1 MGSDSFHLLLL
12 VDDPVVQGL
21 IETILDQPEFLVST
35 FRNAG
40 EALDQ
45 LRQLKTDLV
54 VIDISARKDGVDI
67 IETCRSINQEI
78 AIIALSVHDSID
90 VVVKAMKSG
99 ADDFISKP
107 FDALEL
113 KIRIRKVLERK
124 ALAREVRNKRQQLKE
139 YDLYDLIFGCS
150 RMMVPIRSIID
161 QVADTDVPILLR
173 GESGTGKDLLAKVIA
188 AHSLQANGSFVKV
201 NCSAIPLEL
210 IESELFGYEK
220 GAFTGAGERKTG
232 KFEAASGGTIYL
244 DEVGE
249 INPILQ
255 SKLLQVLQDGSF
267 SPLGSDRDVQVD
279 MRVVSAT
286 NLDIEQAVNE
296 GRFRQDLYYRLK
308 VVEIFLPPLRQRVD
322 DIPHIAEY
330 FLEQFSRQYNRKP
343 MNFSR
348 KLLRLMLNYQWPGN
362 VRELENM
369 IKRVVIFGDET
380 PAISEISAKKR
391 VGLSHN
397 LEEMIAIDDV
407 QELKV
412 FEKEAARRAERLIIE
427 KALAKTGWNRVK
439 TASYLKISYK
449 SLLTKIKECGLHP
462 EGEVRSMIH
471 DEDSLTDGGEGG
483 LKR

>member
-1 MGSDSFHLLLL
+1 MGSDFCHLLLL

-21 IETILDQPEFLVST
+21 IETILDQPSFLVST

-54 VIDISARKDGVDI
+54 VIDISTRKDGVDI

-78 AIIALSVHDSID
+78 PIIALSVHDSID
-90 VVVKAMKSG
+90 VVVRAMKSG

-124 ALAREVRNKRQQLKE
+124 ALAREVSNKRQQLKE
-139 YDLYDLIFGCS
+139 YDLIFGCS

-188 AHSLQANGSFVKV
+188 AHSHRANSPFVKV
-201 NCSAIPLEL
+201 NCAAIPLEL

-296 GRFRQDLYYRLK
+296 GRFRRDLYYRLK

-348 KLLRLMLNYQWPGN
+348 KLLRLMFNYQWPGN

-391 VGLSHN
+391 VGLSSDPGG
-397 LEEMIAIDDV
+397 MISIDDV
-407 QELKV
+407 QELKA

-427 KALAKTGWNRVK
+427 KVLAKTGWNRVK

-462 EGEVRSMIH
+462 EGEVEPMIH
-471 DEDSLTDGGEGG
+471 GED
-483 LKR
+483 

>member
-1 MGSDSFHLLLL
+1 MGSDSFQLLLL

-21 IETILDQPEFLVST
+21 IETILEQPKFVVSS
-35 FRNAG
+35 FRNVG

-54 VIDISARKDGVDI
+54 IIDISARKDGVDI
-67 IETCRSINQEI
+67 IETCRSINQEVP
-78 AIIALSVHDSID
+78 IIALSVHDSID
-90 VVVKAMKSG
+90 VVVRAMKSG

-124 ALAREVRNKRQQLKE
+124 VLAREVHDKRQQLKE
-139 YDLYDLIFGCS
+139 NDLYDLIFGCS

-188 AHSLQANGSFVKV
+188 SHSLRANSPFIKV
-201 NCSAIPLEL
+201 NCAAIPLDL

-220 GAFTGAGERKTG
+220 GAFTGAEERKTG
-232 KFEAASGGTIYL
+232 KFEAARGGTIYL
-244 DEVGE
+244 DEIGE

-286 NLDIEQAVNE
+286 SLDIEHAEQD
-296 GRFRQDLYYRLK
+296 GRFRRDLYYRLK
-308 VVEIFLPPLRQRVD
+308 VVEIFLPPLRDRMD

-330 FLEQFSRQYNRKP
+330 FLEQFSRQYNRKS
-343 MNFSR
+343 MTFSR
-348 KLLRLMLNYQWPGN
+348 KLLRLMFSYRWPGN
-362 VRELENM
+362 IRELENM
-369 IKRVVIFGDET
+369 VKRVVIFGDET

-391 VGLSHN
+391 VAMSPDLVKAPSGN
-397 LEEMIAIDDV
+397 RF
-407 QELKV
+407 QPLKA
-412 FEKEAARRAERLIIE
+412 FEKGVVRRVERLILE
-427 KALAKTGWNRVK
+427 KVLVKTNWNRVR
-439 TASYLKISYK
+439 AADYLNISYK
-449 SLLTKIKECGLHP
+449 SLLTKIKECDLHF
-462 EGEVRSMIH
+462 EGK
-471 DEDSLTDGGEGG
+471 EG
-483 LKR
+483 

>member
-1 MGSDSFHLLLL
+1 MGSDSCHLLLL

-21 IETILDQPEFLVST
+21 IETILGQPEFLVST
-35 FRNAG
+35 FRSVG

-54 VIDISARKDGVDI
+54 VIDTSARKDAVDI
-67 IETCRSINQEI
+67 LETCRSINQGI
-78 AIIALSVHDSID
+78 PIIALSVHDSID
-90 VVVKAMKSG
+90 VVVKAMKAG

-124 ALAREVRNKRQQLKE
+124 ALSREVRNKRQQLKE
-139 YDLYDLIFGCS
+139 YDLYDLVFGYS
-150 RMMVPIRSIID
+150 QMMVPIRSIVD

-188 AHSLQANGSFVKV
+188 GRSERANSPFVKV
-201 NCSAIPLEL
+201 NCAAIPLEL

-244 DEVGE
+244 DEIGE

-279 MRVVSAT
+279 MRVISAT
-286 NLDIEQAVNE
+286 NLDIEQAVEE
-296 GRFRQDLYYRLK
+296 GRFRRDLFYRLK
-308 VVEIFLPPLRQRVD
+308 VVEIFLPPLRERVD

-343 MNFSR
+343 LRFSR
-348 KLLRLMLNYQWPGN
+348 NLLRLMLDYQWPGN

-369 IKRVVIFGDET
+369 IKRVVIFGEEM

-391 VGLSHN
+391 VGLDHN
-397 LEEMIAIDDV
+397 PTGMVPIDDI
-407 QELKV
+407 QELKS
-412 FEKEAARRAERLIIE
+412 FEKETARRAERLIIE

-439 TASYLKISYK
+439 TAAYLKISYK

-462 EGEVRSMIH
+462 EGDAVSMTF
-471 DEDSLTDGGEGG
+471 DET
-483 LKR
+483 

>member
-1 MGSDSFHLLLL
+1 MASDSCHLLLL

-21 IETILDQPEFLVST
+21 IETILDQPEFLVSS

-45 LRQLKTDLV
+45 LRRLKTDLV
-54 VIDISARKDGVDI
+54 IIDISTRKDGVDI

-78 AIIALSVHDSID
+78 PIIALSVHDSID
-90 VVVKAMKSG
+90 MVVRAMKSG
-99 ADDFISKP
+99 TDDFISKP

-113 KIRIRKVLERK
+113 EIRIRKVLERK
-124 ALAREVRNKRQQLKE
+124 ALSREVNNKRQQLKE

-150 RMMVPIRSIID
+150 RIMVPIRSIID

-188 AHSLQANGSFVKV
+188 THSLRANSPFVKV

-244 DEVGE
+244 DEIGE

-286 NLDIEQAVNE
+286 NLDIEHAVQD
-296 GRFRQDLYYRLK
+296 GRFRPDLYYRLK
-308 VVEIFLPPLRQRVD
+308 VVEIFLPSLRDRVD

-343 MNFSR
+343 MNLSR
-348 KLLRLMLNYQWPGN
+348 KLLRLMLSYRWPGN
-362 VRELENM
+362 IRELENM
-369 IKRVVIFGDET
+369 VKRVVIFGDET

-391 VGLSHN
+391 VGMSHN
-397 LEEMIAIDDV
+397 LVEADSGDRI
-407 QELKV
+407 QPLKD
-412 FEKEAARRAERLIIE
+412 FEKEVVRRVERLILE
-427 KALAKTGWNRVK
+427 KVLVKTSWNRVRAA
-439 TASYLKISYK
+439 TYLNISYK
-449 SLLTKIKECGLHP
+449 SLLTKIKECGLKI
-462 EGEVRSMIH
+462 EGK
-471 DEDSLTDGGEGG
+471 EG
-483 LKR
+483 

>member
-1 MGSDSFHLLLL
+1 MGSDTCHLLLL

-21 IETILDQPEFLVST
+21 IETILEQPEFLVST
-35 FRNAG
+35 FRNVG

-45 LRQLKTDLV
+45 LRRLKTDLV
-54 VIDISARKDGVDI
+54 IIDISARKDGVDI
-67 IETCRSINQEI
+67 IETCRSINQEVP
-78 AIIALSVHDSID
+78 IIALSVHDSID
-90 VVVKAMKSG
+90 MVVRAMKSG

-124 ALAREVRNKRQQLKE
+124 ALAREVNNKRQQLKE

-150 RMMVPIRSIID
+150 RMMMPIRSIID

-188 AHSLQANGSFVKV
+188 SHSLRANSPFVKV
-201 NCSAIPLEL
+201 NCAAIPLEL

-296 GRFRQDLYYRLK
+296 GRFRRDLYYRLK

-397 LEEMIAIDDV
+397 LVGMVSINDV

-412 FEKEAARRAERLIIE
+412 FEKETVRRAERLIIE
-427 KALAKTGWNRVK
+427 KVLAKTGWNRVK

-462 EGEVRSMIH
+462 EVEVEPRIH
-471 DEDSLTDGGEGG
+471 DQD
-483 LKR
+483 

>member
-1 MGSDSFHLLLL
+1 
-12 VDDPVVQGL
+12 
-21 IETILDQPEFLVST
+21 
-35 FRNAG
+35 
-40 EALDQ
+40 
-45 LRQLKTDLV
+45 
-54 VIDISARKDGVDI
+54 
-67 IETCRSINQEI
+67 
-78 AIIALSVHDSID
+78 
-90 VVVKAMKSG
+90 
-99 ADDFISKP
+99 
-107 FDALEL
+107 
-113 KIRIRKVLERK
+113 
-124 ALAREVRNKRQQLKE
+124 
-139 YDLYDLIFGCS
+139 
-150 RMMVPIRSIID
+150 
-161 QVADTDVPILLR
+161 
-173 GESGTGKDLLAKVIA
+173 
-188 AHSLQANGSFVKV
+188 KV
-201 NCSAIPLEL
+201 NCAAIPLEL

-220 GAFTGAGERKTG
+220 GAFTGAGERKIG

-286 NLDIEQAVNE
+286 NLDIEEAVND
-296 GRFRQDLYYRLK
+296 GRFRRDLYYRLK

-391 VGLSHN
+391 VGLSPD
-397 LEEMIAIDDV
+397 LGGMISIDDV
-407 QELKV
+407 QELKA

-462 EGEVRSMIH
+462 EVEVAPMIH
-471 DEDSLTDGGEGG
+471 GED
-483 LKR
+483 

>member
-1 MGSDSFHLLLL
+1 MGSDSCHLLLL

-21 IETILDQPEFLVST
+21 IETILDQPDFLVST
-35 FRNAG
+35 FRNIG
-40 EALDQ
+40 DALDH
-45 LRQLKTDLV
+45 LRQVRTDLV
-54 VIDISARKDGVDI
+54 MIDISARKDGADV
-67 IETCRSINQEI
+67 IETCRSINQNI
-78 AIIALSVHDSID
+78 PIIALSVHDSVNI
-90 VVVKAMKSG
+90 VVKAMKSG

-113 KIRIRKVLERK
+113 KIKVRKVLERK
-124 ALAREVRNKRQQLKE
+124 ALLREVDAKRKQLKE

-150 RMMVPIRSIID
+150 RMMMPIRSVVD

-188 AHSLQANGSFVKV
+188 AHSLRVDSPFVKV

-220 GAFTGAGERKTG
+220 GAFTGAGERRTG

-244 DEVGE
+244 DEIGE

-279 MRVVSAT
+279 MRVISAT

-296 GRFRQDLYYRLK
+296 GKFRRDLYYRLK
-308 VVEIFLPPLRQRVD
+308 VVEIFLPPLRERLD

-330 FLEQFSRQYNRKP
+330 FLEQFSHQYNRKP
-343 MNFSR
+343 MSFSR
-348 KLLRLMLNYQWPGN
+348 KLLRLMLGYQWPGN
-362 VRELENM
+362 IRELENLV
-369 IKRVVIFGDET
+369 KRVVIFGDET

-391 VGLSHN
+391 VVKNQN
-397 LEEMIAIDDV
+397 LDS
-407 QELKV
+407 
-412 FEKEAARRAERLIIE
+412 EAAIA
-427 KALAKTGWNRVK
+427 
-439 TASYLKISYK
+439 
-449 SLLTKIKECGLHP
+449 P
-462 EGEVRSMIH
+462 MQ
-471 DEDSLTDGGEGG
+471 
-483 LKR
+483 

>member
-1 MGSDSFHLLLL
+1 MASDSCHLLLL

-21 IETILDQPEFLVST
+21 IETILDQPDFLVST

-67 IETCRSINQEI
+67 IETCRNINQEI
-78 AIIALSVHDSID
+78 PIIALSVHDSID
-90 VVVKAMKSG
+90 VVVRAMKSG
-99 ADDFISKP
+99 ADDFIGKP

-124 ALAREVRNKRQQLKE
+124 ALAREVKNKRQQLKE

-188 AHSLQANGSFVKV
+188 AHSLRANSPFVKV
-201 NCSAIPLEL
+201 NCAAIPLEL

-220 GAFTGAGERKTG
+220 GAFTGAEERKTG

-286 NLDIEQAVNE
+286 NLDIEQAVKE
-296 GRFRQDLYYRLK
+296 GRFRRDLYYRLK

-330 FLEQFSRQYNRKP
+330 FLEQFSRQYNRKS
-343 MNFSR
+343 MSFSR

-391 VGLSHN
+391 VGLSHD
-397 LEEMIAIDDV
+397 LEGMISIDDV
-407 QELKV
+407 QELKA
-412 FEKEAARRAERLIIE
+412 FEKETARRAERLIIE

-439 TASYLKISYK
+439 TAAYLEISYK

-462 EGEVRSMIH
+462 EGEAEPMTY
-471 DEDSLTDGGEGG
+471 DEA
-483 LKR
+483 